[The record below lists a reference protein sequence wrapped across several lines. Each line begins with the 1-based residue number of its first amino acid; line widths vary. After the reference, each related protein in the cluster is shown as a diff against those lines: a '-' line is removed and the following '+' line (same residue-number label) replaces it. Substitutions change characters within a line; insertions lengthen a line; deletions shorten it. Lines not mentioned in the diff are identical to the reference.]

1 MSFSSFFKQS
11 FLLFLF
17 ILKTKVYKLYPSML
31 NPIKLKFKKEHK
43 STFKNKEYSVKNS
56 SLLCGDIGIVA
67 VAKGFLFY
75 KEIASAKK
83 VIAKD
88 IKGVGIVFS
97 RVRPN
102 RPKTEKK
109 KGMRMGKG
117 KGAVGSW
124 VVQVSAGM
132 VLFEVFGLIK
142 EKEIKE
148 TFKNS
153 SIRLSLKTKII
164 YF

>member
-1 MSFSSFFKQS
+1 MF
-11 FLLFLF
+11 
-17 ILKTKVYKLYPSML
+17 

-43 STFKNKEYSVKNS
+43 GTFKNKEYSTKKS
-56 SLLCGDIGIVA
+56 SLLCGDFGIA
-67 VAKGFLFY
+67 ATEKGFLFH

-88 IKGVGIVFS
+88 IKGIGVVFS

-117 KGAVGSW
+117 KGAVGNW

-132 VLFEVFGLIK
+132 VLFEVFGLLK
-142 EKEIKE
+142 EKQIKE

-153 SIRLSLKTKII
+153 SIRLSLKTKTI
-164 YF
+164 YFRKVDV